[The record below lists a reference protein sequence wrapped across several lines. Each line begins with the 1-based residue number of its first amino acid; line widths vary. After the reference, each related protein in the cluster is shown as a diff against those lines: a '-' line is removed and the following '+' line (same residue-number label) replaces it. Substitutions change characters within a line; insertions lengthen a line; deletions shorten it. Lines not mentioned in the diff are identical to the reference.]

1 MIVDA
6 KLYDG
11 ISSKEHDV
19 KIEFSKDG
27 YVIVRE
33 FNIYEPIS
41 DVKIATRLGNTP
53 RLIEFKNGIRC
64 KSLQN
69 DKIDEILKSIGYK
82 QPIIHKLERS
92 WKLAVVSFVA
102 MFAAIVFFLTVGAD
116 YTANFIASITPRGTL
131 DFASKNAL
139 EQLDKNILHK
149 SNLTKD
155 KQEKIKKLFKEVTNN
170 DPRYKLHFRS
180 APAIG
185 PNAFALPSG
194 DIVIL
199 DELVLLDKDK
209 ELRGI
214 QGVLAHEMGH
224 VVYRHTLKGAI
235 KSAIASAII
244 GYITGDITFLAST
257 IPTVLVTT
265 GYSRKFEAQADDF
278 AIKRMKELHKST
290 KPLAKLFVE
299 MENYIAKKDGN
310 DTINIPVWIS
320 THPSTKDRI
329 KKFNQN

>member
-1 MIVDA
+1 MIIDA

-11 ISSKEHDV
+11 VSSKEHSV
-19 KIEFSKDG
+19 KIEFTKDG
-27 YVIVRE
+27 YIKIAD

-41 DVKIATRLGNTP
+41 NVKISTRLGNTP

-64 KSLQN
+64 KSEQN
-69 DKIDEILKSIGYK
+69 DKIDEILKIIGHN

-92 WKLAVVSFVA
+92 WKLAIISFVA

-131 DFASKNAL
+131 DYASKNAL
-139 EQLDKNILHK
+139 AQLDKTILHK

-170 DPRYKLHFRS
+170 NPRYKLHFRS
-180 APAIG
+180 APSIG

-209 ELRGI
+209 ELRGVE
-214 QGVLAHEMGH
+214 GVLAHEMGH
-224 VVYRHTLKGAI
+224 VVYRHTLKGAV

-244 GYITGDITFLAST
+244 GYITSDITFLATT

-278 AIKRMKELHKST
+278 AIKRMKQLHKST
-290 KPLAKLFVE
+290 KPLANLFIE
-299 MENYIAKKDGN
+299 MEKYIAKRDGN
-310 DTINIPVWIS
+310 DTIKIPSWIS

-329 KKFNQN
+329 KKFNKN